1 MATNDPQKSAK
12 VVLGLNCAGHA
23 KFQVRCGTVM
33 SIFKSMVRKQRGAS
47 SGEDVNPL
55 LKTIGISWS
64 IGQL

>member
-1 MATNDPQKSAK
+1 
-12 VVLGLNCAGHA
+12 
-23 KFQVRCGTVM
+23 M